1 MRGARFVVA
10 AGAALVI
17 LAAAGVMAPVVLGES
32 REAEARARTGQ
43 DRLLSI
49 AGSDGQMLTAGGPQ
63 IGVTVR
69 NPAKGEGA
77 EVTEVR
83 ADSPAAKAGFRT
95 GDLIVEFDGER
106 VRSVAQLT
114 RLVRETPAG
123 RAVRAAVMRD
133 GKRVGLSVAPEE
145 RAGALEDQLRTLDER
160 LRGLRERGGVF
171 ELLPPDGGRATVVPP
186 GRLQAPLGSLLWL
199 GGVGRLGVTVE
210 ELTGQ
215 LASYF
220 GAKDGVLV
228 TEVAAGT
235 PAEKAGLKAGDV
247 ITSVNDKPVTSGSDL
262 VRLVREAGDGAEI
275 AIGIVRDRKP
285 QRLQA
290 KLGEAAQPR
299 RGVVARRGIR
309 VL

>member
-1 MRGARFVVA
+1 MRAVRSVVVG
-10 AGAALVI
+10 GAALVI
-17 LAAAGVMAPVVLGES
+17 VAVAGSLTPVVWGES

-43 DRLLSI
+43 DRLLSVI
-49 AGSDGQMLTAGGPQ
+49 GSDGQILAAGGPQ

-83 ADSPAAKAGFRT
+83 ADGPAAKAGFRT

-123 RAVRAAVMRD
+123 RAVRAAVMRE
-133 GKRVGLSVAPEE
+133 GKRLDLSVAPEE
-145 RAGALEDQLRTLDER
+145 RTGALQDRLLTLDER
-160 LRGLRERGGVF
+160 LPGLRERGGVF
-171 ELLPPDGGRATVVPP
+171 DQLPPGG
-186 GRLQAPLGSLLWL
+186 LQAPLGSLLRF

-220 GAKDGVLV
+220 AAKDGVLV

-247 ITSVNDKPVTSGSDL
+247 ITSVNDKLVASASDL

-275 AIGIVRDRKP
+275 AIGIVRDRRP

-290 KLGEAAQPR
+290 KLGEAAQPGRGVVVR
-299 RGVVARRGIR
+299 RGVRG
-309 VL
+309 L